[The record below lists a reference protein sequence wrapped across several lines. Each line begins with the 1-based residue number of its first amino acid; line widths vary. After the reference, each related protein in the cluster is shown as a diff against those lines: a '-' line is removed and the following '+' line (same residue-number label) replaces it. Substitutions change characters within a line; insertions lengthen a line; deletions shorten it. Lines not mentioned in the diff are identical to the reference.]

1 MSQAS
6 EMPGYAASLGQAM
19 EQQGMMDDARV
30 SLAGMRGKNATRSV
44 DVTPTAYQ
52 PTTPHHNTN
61 PRSSYMEFVYLLVPT
76 PRCWTQVW
84 FWRFRPAYRAKVD
97 SLQPAYDKG
106 AAMAPSGDMCA
117 CMCLRVCWRGNF
129 PPA

>member
-30 SLAGMRGKNATRSV
+30 GLAGMRGKNATRSV

-52 PTTPHHNTN
+52 PTTRTTTPT
-61 PRSSYMEFVYLLVPT
+61 PRSSYM
-76 PRCWTQVW
+76 
-84 FWRFRPAYRAKVD
+84 
-97 SLQPAYDKG
+97 
-106 AAMAPSGDMCA
+106 
-117 CMCLRVCWRGNF
+117 
-129 PPA
+129 